1 MLADMVEASAKTLAE
16 PSPGQLS
23 SLVTRIVQTVIKDS
37 QLEECD
43 LTLSDLGIIQ
53 DSFLRVLAGFYH
65 HRLNYPEQT
74 DLKKGMKTNG
84 NSSIKQAKIVE
95 NKPEKTPEKR

>member
-23 SLVTRIVQTVIKDS
+23 SLVSRIVQPVIKDS

-43 LTLSDLGIIQ
+43 LTLSDLGVIQ

-65 HRLNYPEQT
+65 HRLNYPEQM
-74 DLKKGMKTNG
+74 DPNKGLKTNG
-84 NSSIKQAKIVE
+84 NNNSKQAKIVE
-95 NKPEKTPEKR
+95 NKSDKTS